1 MTETDR
7 KFPDERFKNR
17 NYKIGLRPDLIKD
30 CRYVCMLQTAGC
42 GIFVR
47 RLKL

>member
-30 CRYVCMLQTAGC
+30 CRYVCCRPRDVAYSFGA
-42 GIFVR
+42 
-47 RLKL
+47 